1 MEKTAQTRVTVI
13 DGPNLN
19 LLGQRE
25 VQVYGTQTY
34 EQAKVS
40 LQKKAESLGIGLCI
54 VQSNHEGEIVDRIQA
69 LPKERIDWL
78 ILNPGAYTH
87 TSIAIRDALLAVG
100 IPTIEV
106 HLSNPYARESF
117 RHVSTIADIVKG
129 RIMGLGTQGYLLA
142 LEYIAQTAPKNQGD
156 TL

>member
-1 MEKTAQTRVTVI
+1 MEKTARTSVTII

-34 EQAKVS
+34 EQAKVV
-40 LQKKAESLGIGLCI
+40 LQKKAESLGLGLRI
-54 VQSNHEGEIVDRIQA
+54 FQSNHEGEIVDRIQA
-69 LPKERIDWL
+69 LTKEGLDWL
-78 ILNPGAYTH
+78 IINPGAYTH
-87 TSIAIRDALLAVG
+87 TSIAIRDAILAVG

-106 HLSNPYARESF
+106 HISNPYAREPF

-129 RIMGLGTQGYLLA
+129 RIMGLGVQGYLLA
-142 LEYIAQTAPKNQGD
+142 LEYIAQTVRTNQGD